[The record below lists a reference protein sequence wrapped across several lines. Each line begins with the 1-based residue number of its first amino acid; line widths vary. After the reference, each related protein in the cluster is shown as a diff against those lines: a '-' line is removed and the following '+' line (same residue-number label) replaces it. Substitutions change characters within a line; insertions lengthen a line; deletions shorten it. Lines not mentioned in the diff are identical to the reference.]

1 MNVIENN
8 ANNGLVVVISGPS
21 GVGKTTITR
30 ALVERFDAMFSV
42 SATTRPRTEADVEGK
57 DYYFLSEE
65 EFEKRLGEGE
75 FLEYAKVFDHY
86 YGTPRGPVLTARDA
100 GQIVILEIDIQG
112 GLQIRESLADAFM
125 IFILP
130 PSEEDLLERLRLRK
144 RESEAV
150 IMRRFREAQHEME
163 MAKSSDAYDVF
174 IVNDDLERAIAQAV
188 EAVENARKK
197 RGG

>member
-1 MNVIENN
+1 MNDVENN
-8 ANNGLVVVISGPS
+8 KNGLVVVISGPS

-30 ALVERFDAMFSV
+30 ALIERFNALFSV
-42 SATTRPRTEADVEGK
+42 SATTRPKTDADIEGK

-86 YGTPRGPVLTARDA
+86 YGTPRGPVIAARDA
-100 GQIVILEIDIQG
+100 GRIVILEIDIQG
-112 GLQIRESLADAFM
+112 GLQIRKSLADAFM

-144 RESEAV
+144 RESEEV

-163 MAKSSDAYDVF
+163 TAKSSNAYDVF
-174 IVNDDLERAIAQAV
+174 IVNDDLERAIAEAGK
-188 EAVENARKK
+188 AVENARRKQ
-197 RGG
+197 GG

>member
-1 MNVIENN
+1 MDGLCRDSDC
-8 ANNGLVVVISGPS
+8 GLVVVISGPS
-21 GVGKTTITR
+21 GVGKTTITH
-30 ALVERFDAMFSV
+30 ALIERFDAMFSV
-42 SATTRPRTEADVEGK
+42 SATTRPKTDADVEGK

-86 YGTPRGPVLTARDA
+86 YGTPRGPVIAARDA
-100 GQIVILEIDIQG
+100 GRIVILEIDIQG

-144 RESEAV
+144 RESEEV

-163 MAKSSDAYDVF
+163 TAKSSNAYNVF
-174 IVNDDLERAIAQAV
+174 IVNDDLERAIAEAV
-188 EAVENARKK
+188 EAVENARRKQ
-197 RGG
+197 GG